1 MRKTWL
7 QMLAFV
13 CLLAAVVVA
22 LSVLVGAW
30 GFTGAWICLGLL
42 ALGAFLADGGTPWG
56 LIDTSL
62 LVLCGPISLF
72 VVVDSIYWTDKRSKN
87 HSGIRQQS

>member
-7 QMLAFV
+7 QMLALV
-13 CLLAAVVVA
+13 CLLVAIVVT
-22 LSVLVGAW
+22 LSVLVGVL
-30 GFTGAWICLGLL
+30 GFVSAWICLGLL

-56 LIDTSL
+56 LMDTSL

-72 VVVDSIYWTDKRSKN
+72 VIVDSICWMDKESKRG
-87 HSGIRQQS
+87 SRIKA